1 MREKFRFRSCVLSG
15 RVSFRIRAHLSSDIR
30 FVCEWFL
37 CAIELFNSNCFE
49 SCNAHMFTAPLLHKQ
64 FEYSLR
70 ESTPLLAARLLLF
83 IAFAIKNRIRKV
95 EVCEIG
101 GARANTKLSPAR
113 AAKNEQFAQ
122 TNNNWNGTH
131 TPIWRARR
139 LRGPQTGTFMNMST
153 CCLSLRCIRCYD
165 VVTRRVLREKRWSS
179 KSHFPPPTSNPWKS
193 FVPNA
198 YLIFVYIFNDVHG
211 WKSAHFL
218 QPRLIA
224 TDARVAFIRHMNFVW
239 SVCVCALGSIPMAMF
254 MANDAM
260 IAPIDI
266 IVECLAR
273 WLCIAARFARTLIL
287 HLVDKIICARIN
299 DNWIYYVRN
308 ACAERR
314 RAINLFCFA
323 FRDVRMHAS
332 ICNNCKWKH
341 ALLRVLLGIYTFI
354 NRSRPAPN
362 VTHYI

>member
-1 MREKFRFRSCVLSG
+1 MLTCSLPRYCINNSSTRYANPLHCWQLGYYCSSRSQLKIESEKLKCVKSVE
-15 RVSFRIRAHLSSDIR
+15 RVRTL
-30 FVCEWFL
+30 
-37 CAIELFNSNCFE
+37 NSRLLVRPKMNI
-49 SCNAHMFTAPLLHKQ
+49 LHKQ
-64 FEYSLR
+64 TTIEM
-70 ESTPLLAARLLLF
+70 AH
-83 IAFAIKNRIRKV
+83 
-95 EVCEIG
+95 
-101 GARANTKLSPAR
+101 
-113 AAKNEQFAQ
+113 
-122 TNNNWNGTH
+122 TH

-266 IVECLAR
+266 IVEFLAR

>member
-113 AAKNEQFAQ
+113 AAKNEHFAQ

-131 TPIWRARR
+131 THRSGGLDVYVGRRRARSWTWAPVVSR
-139 LRGPQTGTFMNMST
+139 YGVLGVTTSLLDVCYAKNGGRRNPIFRHRHRIRESHSYQMHIWFLFIFST
-153 CCLSLRCIRCYD
+153 
-165 VVTRRVLREKRWSS
+165 
-179 KSHFPPPTSNPWKS
+179 
-193 FVPNA
+193 
-198 YLIFVYIFNDVHG
+198 
-211 WKSAHFL
+211 
-218 QPRLIA
+218 
-224 TDARVAFIRHMNFVW
+224 
-239 SVCVCALGSIPMAMF
+239 MF
-254 MANDAM
+254 MAEN
-260 IAPIDI
+260 
-266 IVECLAR
+266 R
-273 WLCIAARFARTLIL
+273 
-287 HLVDKIICARIN
+287 RI
-299 DNWIYYVRN
+299 
-308 ACAERR
+308 
-314 RAINLFCFA
+314 F
-323 FRDVRMHAS
+323 S
-332 ICNNCKWKH
+332 
-341 ALLRVLLGIYTFI
+341 
-354 NRSRPAPN
+354 NRG
-362 VTHYI
+362 